1 MKYSKDWLKKE
12 IAENKKIE
20 YLFFYGHAPYEDDTL
35 GKRCM
40 SQWWQARFCDNLY
53 TYKTAEHYM
62 MVKKAELF
70 NDLKI
75 IDQIVKCDS
84 PKEAKALGRLV
95 KNFDSV
101 IWDSN
106 KYKIVK
112 QGNVLK
118 FSQNQELKN
127 FLLETGNKVIV
138 EASPR
143 DVIWGIGMG
152 ETNPKSL
159 NPNTWRGKN
168 LLGFAL
174 MEVRDEIN
182 RI

>member
-20 YLFFYGHAPYEDDTL
+20 YLFFYGHKPSEDGTVV
-35 GKRCM
+35 KRCM
-40 SQWWQARFCDNLY
+40 SQWWLVNFSDEEFI
-53 TYKTAEHYM
+53 YKTAEHYM
-62 MVKKAELF
+62 MVQKAKLF
-70 NDLKI
+70 KDEEMIN
-75 IDQIVKCDS
+75 QIVNCAS
-84 PKEAKALGRLV
+84 PKEAKAFGRQV
-95 KNFDSV
+95 KNFDST
-101 IWDSN
+101 IWDTH
-106 KYKIVK
+106 KCQIVK
-112 QGNVLK
+112 QGNILK
-118 FSQNQELKN
+118 FNQNQELKK
-127 FLLETGNKVIV
+127 FLIQTENKVIV

-174 MEVRDEIN
+174 MEVRDELNKI
-182 RI
+182 